1 MWENAYICE
10 NDMKNRTDM
19 DIFEVTKIG
28 ESIEGGVRRAS
39 FQTCGYV
46 CSVQIDIET
55 EGDVI
60 RQVRYIG
67 GCHGNTQGVAALC
80 AGMKVDEAIARL
92 EGIDCKGR
100 GTSCPDQLA
109 RALKQMRQG

>member
-1 MWENAYICE
+1 
-10 NDMKNRTDM
+10 M
-19 DIFEVTKIG
+19 DPFEVIKIS
-28 ESIEGGVRRAS
+28 ESVEGGVRRAS
-39 FQTCGYV
+39 FRTCDNV

-55 EGDVI
+55 EDDVI
-60 RQVRYIG
+60 RRVSYTG

-80 AGMKVDEAIARL
+80 AGMKVGEAIARL

-109 RALKQMRQG
+109 RALRHM